1 MKLYKHMAL
10 FLAALLATVPVLG
23 GCAPSVGGNDYA
35 VSGAQGGYD
44 VQYGTVQS
52 VRMVKINN
60 ESDGKTAV
68 GAVGGGVLGGVLGNM
83 IGGGKGNTLATVI
96 GAGAGALLGGA
107 GSQAVGNQT
116 GVEVT
121 VKLDSGRTMAVV
133 QGADI
138 SFATGQRVRV
148 MIGQGTT
155 RVVPQ

>member
-68 GAVGGGVLGGVLGNM
+68 GAVGGGVLEG
-83 IGGGKGNTLATVI
+83 
-96 GAGAGALLGGA
+96 LLYFQSRRG
-107 GSQAVGNQT
+107 
-116 GVEVT
+116 
-121 VKLDSGRTMAVV
+121 
-133 QGADI
+133 
-138 SFATGQRVRV
+138 
-148 MIGQGTT
+148 
-155 RVVPQ
+155 

>member
-1 MKLYKHMAL
+1 MLKIKHVAVCMLAL
-10 FLAALLATVPVLG
+10 AMLSA
-23 GCAPSVGGNDYA
+23 GCTNYSGNTY
-35 VSGAQGGYD
+35 SGSQVRSAQT
-44 VQYGTVQS
+44 VQYGTVVS
-52 VRMVKINN
+52 VQPVTLEEDRP
-60 ESDGKTAV
+60 AV
-68 GAVGGGVLGGVLGNM
+68 LGTVGGGVVGGVLGNM

-138 SFATGQRVRV
+138 SFAPGQRVRV

>member
-1 MKLYKHMAL
+1 MKLYTPTAL
-10 FLAALLATVPVLG
+10 LLAALLVSAPVLG

-35 VSGAQGGYD
+35 ASGAQASYN
-44 VQYGTVQS
+44 VQDGTVQT

-60 ESDGKTAV
+60 DNDGKTAV
-68 GAVGGGVLGGVLGNM
+68 GAVGGGVLGGVLGSM

-121 VKLDSGRTMAVV
+121 VKLDNGRTIAVV

-138 SFATGQRVRV
+138 SFTPGQRVRV
-148 MIGQGTT
+148 MTGQGTT

>member
-68 GAVGGGVLGGVLGNM
+68 GAVGGGVLDASHMNYHYPALSGVPFAA
-83 IGGGKGNTLATVI
+83 LAV
-96 GAGAGALLGGA
+96 LLLVLY
-107 GSQAVGNQT
+107 SVRY
-116 GVEVT
+116 ERR
-121 VKLDSGRTMAVV
+121 GRDENPLRA
-133 QGADI
+133 
-138 SFATGQRVRV
+138 
-148 MIGQGTT
+148 
-155 RVVPQ
+155 

>member
-60 ESDGKTAV
+60 ENDGKTAV
-68 GAVGGGVLGGVLGNM
+68 GAVGGGVLEAILHL
-83 IGGGKGNTLATVI
+83 T
-96 GAGAGALLGGA
+96 GALEAPAERKAERPNG
-107 GSQAVGNQT
+107 
-116 GVEVT
+116 
-121 VKLDSGRTMAVV
+121 K
-133 QGADI
+133 
-138 SFATGQRVRV
+138 
-148 MIGQGTT
+148 
-155 RVVPQ
+155 

>member
-68 GAVGGGVLGGVLGNM
+68 GALGGVLGNM

-138 SFATGQRVRV
+138 SFAPGQRVRV

>member
-1 MKLYKHMAL
+1 MKLYRHT
-10 FLAALLATVPVLG
+10 ALLLTALLVTMPVVS

-35 VSGAQGGYD
+35 VSGAQGAYD

-52 VRMVKINN
+52 VRVVKINN
-60 ESDGKTAV
+60 DNDGKTAI
-68 GAVGGGVLGGVLGNM
+68 GTVGGGVLGGVIGNLF
-83 IGGGKGNTLATVI
+83 GAGKGNTIATVV
-96 GAGAGALLGGA
+96 GAGAGALLGAA

-121 VKLDSGRTMAVV
+121 VKLDNGRTMAVV

-138 SFATGQRVRV
+138 HFAPGQRVRV
-148 MIGQGTT
+148 MSGHGTT